1 MTRKELDRKAHA
13 EAIAAGDPATCHWLV
28 SVPNGNPE
36 PSCEADCYDTVD
48 CGAAVTYD
56 HGGFSCEAGH
66 DHRTYGGPDHTE
78 YFDADELA
86 SRSSL

>member
-1 MTRKELDRKAHA
+1 MTREELDRKAHA
-13 EAIAAGDPATCHWLV
+13 EAIAEGAPATCHWLIR
-28 SVPNGNPE
+28 VPNDNPE
-36 PSCEADCYDTVD
+36 PDCEADCYDTVD

-78 YFDADELA
+78 YFDAGELA
-86 SRSSL
+86 GRGR

>member
-1 MTRKELDRKAHA
+1 MTREELDRKAHA
-13 EAIAAGDPATCHWLV
+13 EAIAEGAPATCHWLV
-28 SVPNGNPE
+28 RVPNDNPE

-56 HGGFSCEAGH
+56 HGGFSCETGH

-86 SRSSL
+86 RRGR